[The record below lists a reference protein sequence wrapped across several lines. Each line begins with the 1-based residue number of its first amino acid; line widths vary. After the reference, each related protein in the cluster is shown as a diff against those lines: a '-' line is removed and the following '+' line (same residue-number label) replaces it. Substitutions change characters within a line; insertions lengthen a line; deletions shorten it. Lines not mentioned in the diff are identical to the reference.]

1 MRINRPHGLDFA
13 MVRAESLERP
23 ATQQVAMEPG
33 CPKRDGRMAQCYDI
47 QGMHTFRRRVLVHGV
62 QMQSQQ
68 GLDGR
73 ALQVVDPD
81 VNGVQNR
88 KYRCAI
94 GRLTAGS
101 QVSN

>member
-1 MRINRPHGLDFA
+1 
-13 MVRAESLERP
+13 
-23 ATQQVAMEPG
+23 
-33 CPKRDGRMAQCYDI
+33 MAQCFDI
-47 QGMHTFRRRVLVHGV
+47 QRMHTSRRRVLVHGV

-68 GLDGR
+68 GFDGL

-81 VNGVQNR
+81 VHSLQNR

-101 QVSN
+101 QVSSSPSARTL

>member
-1 MRINRPHGLDFA
+1 
-13 MVRAESLERP
+13 
-23 ATQQVAMEPG
+23 
-33 CPKRDGRMAQCYDI
+33 MAQCIHI
-47 QGMHTFRRRVLVHGV
+47 QRVHALRWGVLVHGV

-68 GLDGR
+68 GLDGL

-81 VNGVQNR
+81 VHRLQNR

-101 QVSN
+101 QVSSSPSARTL